1 MNIAEL
7 KPGQAAVYPVNF
19 VLGKTAT
26 TKEVELRYNL
36 KVTVLDE
43 DMNEINDAD
52 VTVYGK
58 GTEEVDYK
66 TTPLTAGAYKIK
78 ASKDGFVSTIQYI
91 SLPNAK
97 KEVAIDFADAFA
109 TEDYTTEIV
118 LVKTATGTVV
128 LAGDLK
134 FGNRWMLAKVVRLY
148 NDKGT
153 QFYGEGN
160 SNTYAYK
167 FNVPETEFVEET
179 TTRAISSKFFSATFK
194 IVDEN
199 GIEMT
204 LVQKIAKPTA
214 STEPG
219 GEEPNVEVKID
230 FSFNVEVT
238 RTNAAPTLQPTVDT
252 FDPMIVNGTD
262 RVKQYTYDIPVL
274 VGMKAIDIQEGN
286 LGKETALGVAVAQA
300 MKAATD
306 TIVADGYK
314 NELIEKGY
322 KFELA
327 PYTAVK
333 SITSKQEFVDFTI
346 GVTKVTS
353 TTIITS
359 GDEEPVETTT
369 DVDMDLSGVYAKY
382 QAAGTATVNYDDME
396 IIKVSHDHG
405 HDHGHGTGNAGGGII
420 EAE

>member
-1 MNIAEL
+1 
-7 KPGQAAVYPVNF
+7 
-19 VLGKTAT
+19 
-26 TKEVELRYNL
+26 
-36 KVTVLDE
+36 
-43 DMNEINDAD
+43 
-52 VTVYGK
+52 
-58 GTEEVDYK
+58 
-66 TTPLTAGAYKIK
+66 
-78 ASKDGFVSTIQYI
+78 
-91 SLPNAK
+91 
-97 KEVAIDFADAFA
+97 
-109 TEDYTTEIV
+109 
-118 LVKTATGTVV
+118 
-128 LAGDLK
+128 
-134 FGNRWMLAKVVRLY
+134 
-148 NDKGT
+148 
-153 QFYGEGN
+153 
-160 SNTYAYK
+160 
-167 FNVPETEFVEET
+167 
-179 TTRAISSKFFSATFK
+179 
-194 IVDEN
+194 
-199 GIEMT
+199 
-204 LVQKIAKPTA
+204 
-214 STEPG
+214 
-219 GEEPNVEVKID
+219 
-230 FSFNVEVT
+230 
-238 RTNAAPTLQPTVDT
+238 
-252 FDPMIVNGTD
+252 
-262 RVKQYTYDIPVL
+262 
-274 VGMKAIDIQEGN
+274 MKAIDIQEGN

>member
-1 MNIAEL
+1 M
-7 KPGQAAVYPVNF
+7 V
-19 VLGKTAT
+19 
-26 TKEVELRYNL
+26 
-36 KVTVLDE
+36 KVP
-43 DMNEINDAD
+43 
-52 VTVYGK
+52 K
-58 GTEEVDYK
+58 KQDYE

-179 TTRAISSKFFSATFK
+179 TTKAISSKFFTATFK

-219 GEEPNVEVKID
+219 VE
-230 FSFNVEVT
+230 
-238 RTNAAPTLQPTVDT
+238 
-252 FDPMIVNGTD
+252 
-262 RVKQYTYDIPVL
+262 
-274 VGMKAIDIQEGN
+274 
-286 LGKETALGVAVAQA
+286 
-300 MKAATD
+300 
-306 TIVADGYK
+306 K
-314 NELIEKGY
+314 NRMLK
-322 KFELA
+322 
-327 PYTAVK
+327 
-333 SITSKQEFVDFTI
+333 
-346 GVTKVTS
+346 
-353 TTIITS
+353 
-359 GDEEPVETTT
+359 
-369 DVDMDLSGVYAKY
+369 
-382 QAAGTATVNYDDME
+382 
-396 IIKVSHDHG
+396 
-405 HDHGHGTGNAGGGII
+405 
-420 EAE
+420 

>member
-26 TKEVELRYNL
+26 TKEVELRYDL

-43 DMNEINDAD
+43 DMNVINDAD
-52 VTVYGK
+52 VTVYGA
-58 GTEEVDYK
+58 GATEVDYE

-97 KEVAIDFADAFA
+97 KEVAIDFADPFA
-109 TEDYTTEIV
+109 TEEYATEIV

-238 RTNAAPTLQPTVDT
+238 RTNAAPTLLPTVDT

-274 VGMKAIDIQEGN
+274 VGMKTIDIQGGN
-286 LGKETALGVAVAQA
+286 LGSETALGVAVAQA

-306 TIVADGYK
+306 TIVADGYE
-314 NELIEKGY
+314 NALIEKGY

-369 DVDMDLSGVYAKY
+369 DVNMDLSGVYAKY